1 MKGIDLKKL
10 LPRRALAFLG
20 MGLLLWLAVC
30 LLAGPSAVF
39 AAIGGGLRA
48 FGQVLALSAAAL
60 ALRSAAWKIALAHE
74 GKAHVPL
81 IAALVSLLGVGG
93 TPVRLALL
101 KKKAGVNDGAGS
113 VVTDQ
118 AVRSVAGLVFIGLGL
133 FFGFLLVPGNV
144 LVRGLIVIAAL
155 GGWCYAI
162 VAARRRGGFFS
173 ALLGVVPPRIIS
185 PAVRGRFEER
195 DRFLSRFRAAR
206 PAAFFT
212 ALLIHLAVFG
222 LSALEIFAIGRAIDG
237 YFPGALALGLAALIP
252 VIRLGVSFVPAAWGV
267 LEGAVALVLALTFGL
282 PLAPVGVAVVF
293 VLRLKTLAWGVVGLA
308 VTGNPMRL
316 LFAR

>member
-20 MGLLLWLAVC
+20 MGVLLWLAVC

-39 AAIGGGLRA
+39 ASIGGGLWA
-48 FGQVLALSAAAL
+48 IGTVLALSAAAL
-60 ALRSAAWKIALAHE
+60 AFRSAAWKIALAQE
-74 GKAHVPL
+74 GKARVPL
-81 IAALVSLLGVGG
+81 TAVLVSFLGIGG

-101 KKKAGVNDGAGS
+101 KKRAGVADGAGS

-118 AVRSVAGLVFIGLGL
+118 SVRSVAGLVFAGLGL
-133 FFGFLLVPGNV
+133 FFGFLLVPGNG
-144 LVRGLIVIAAL
+144 LVRGLMVIAAL
-155 GGWCYAI
+155 GGLGYAI
-162 VAARRRGGFFS
+162 AAARGRRGFFT
-173 ALLGVVPPRIIS
+173 ALLEGVPTRILS
-185 PAVRGRFEER
+185 PAVRGRFQER

-252 VIRLGVSFVPAAWGV
+252 VMRLGVSFVPAALGV

-293 VLRLKTLAWGVVGLA
+293 VLRLRTLAWWLVGIA